1 MGALIWATDDPV
13 IGTWKLNVAKSK
25 YLPGP
30 APRSETR
37 KYETAPDGIDATV
50 TTVARD
56 GQTIVQKYPSN
67 ADGRV
72 QTVTGA
78 PDKDG
83 IIMTKVDFFTSESKI
98 IHGGNV
104 IGLARR
110 TVSGDGK
117 TMTITYEGT
126 LNGEKVK
133 NVALYERQ

>member
-1 MGALIWATDDPV
+1 MYA
-13 IGTWKLNVAKSK
+13 
-25 YLPGP
+25 
-30 APRSETR
+30 
-37 KYETAPDGIDATV
+37 TAPDGIEATV
-50 TTVARD
+50 TTVTVD
-56 GQTIVQKYPSN
+56 GQSIVQKYPSN
-67 ADGRV
+67 SDGRA
-72 QTVTGA
+72 QTVTGS

-110 TVSGDGK
+110 IVSGDGK

-133 NVALYERQ
+133 NTAVYERQ

>member
-1 MGALIWATDDPV
+1 MLLWAADDPV
-13 IGTWKLNVAKSK
+13 IGTWKLNARKSR

-30 APRSETR
+30 PPRSETR
-37 KYETAPDGIDATV
+37 TYETAPDGIKATV
-50 TTVARD
+50 TTVTAD

-67 ADGRV
+67 SDGRE
-72 QTVTGA
+72 QTVSGS

-83 IIMTKVDFFTSESKI
+83 IIMTKVDYFTSESKI
-98 IHGGNV
+98 IHGENV

-133 NVALYERQ
+133 NVALYDRQ